1 MIGSGTRKGMR
12 RKGAK
17 KAGLRLAYDGLTK
30 RKRKVS
36 RKTKKMR
43 KSTRKGMRRKG
54 AKRGGGPSPIFQ
66 DFPTIGVLAPL
77 RPVFDQ

>member
-54 AKRGGGPSPIFQ
+54 AKRAGLRLAYDGGGGSGNPRWDSF
-66 DFPTIGVLAPL
+66 
-77 RPVFDQ
+77 R